1 MNNTFI
7 KLLAISTTVFIFS
20 NISGCSSPV
29 SKEAI
34 VVSQIAASK
43 HHEKSISV
51 VTQGGNE
58 TTAMDSTNIS
68 DEELATAITE
78 SITRN
83 KLFQQV
89 IQGGQSDYQLN
100 VSIINMSK
108 PVFGLTFT
116 VQMEAAWSLI
126 DLKDNSVVM
135 RETIN
140 SSHTASFSDAF
151 AAVTR
156 LKMAVEGA
164 VKENIRLGLTK
175 ISQLELN

>member
-1 MNNTFI
+1 MNKRFI
-7 KLLAISTTVFIFS
+7 KLLTISTAIFIFS

-34 VVSQIAASK
+34 VVSQIAVSK
-43 HHEKSISV
+43 HHDKTVSIS
-51 VTQGGNE
+51 TQGGSE

-68 DEELATAITE
+68 DEELSAAITE

-83 KLFQQV
+83 KLFQKV
-89 IQGGQSDYQLN
+89 IQNGHSDYKLN
-100 VSIINMSK
+100 VSIINISK

-126 DLKDNSVVM
+126 DLNDNSVVM

-140 SSHTASFSDAF
+140 SSHTTSFSEAF

-164 VKENIRLGLTK
+164 VKENIRLALTK

>member
-1 MNNTFI
+1 MKKTFI
-7 KLLAISTTVFIFS
+7 KLLTISTALFIFS

-34 VVSQIAASK
+34 VVSQIAVSK
-43 HHEKSISV
+43 HHDKSVSV

-68 DEELATAITE
+68 DEELAAAITE

-83 KLFQQV
+83 KLFQKV
-89 IQGGQSDYQLN
+89 IQGGQSDYRLN

-116 VQMEAAWSLI
+116 VQMEAAWSLVNV
-126 DLKDNSVVM
+126 KDNSVVM

-140 SSHTASFSDAF
+140 STHTTSFSEAF

-156 LKMAVEGA
+156 LKLAVEGA

-175 ISQLELN
+175 ISQLDLK